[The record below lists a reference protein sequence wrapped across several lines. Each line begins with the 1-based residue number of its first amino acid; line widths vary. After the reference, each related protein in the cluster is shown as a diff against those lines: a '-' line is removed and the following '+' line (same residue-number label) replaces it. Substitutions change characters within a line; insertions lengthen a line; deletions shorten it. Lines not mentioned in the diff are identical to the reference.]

1 MQVYDTKG
9 NGKKDIVV
17 PKAFSTEAK
26 PELIRRAA
34 IAENSFNLQPQ
45 GHFVLAGMQTTAT
58 YYGAMNEY
66 RSGRHM
72 GIAIRPREKLGGG
85 RQGKVKRIP
94 SAVKGKRAHP
104 HMVEKIIKEEMNRR
118 EYQGALISSIA
129 ASAGKSIVVDDSI
142 EQIKK
147 TKDMVIVIEALK
159 LGKQLDEGRKKRLG
173 KGLRRGSRVRHYK
186 RSLLV
191 IVKDDKGAVKAARN
205 IPGIDACTVEK
216 LTVNALAPGGN
227 PGRPILWSESAL
239 NSVDS
244 EVHKMSLGS
253 QAKYAEELR

>member
-1 MQVYDTKG
+1 MEVYEIDG
-9 NGKKDIVV
+9 SGKKDIGQ
-17 PKAFSTEAK
+17 PKAFSYEEK

-34 IAENSFNLQPQ
+34 IAENSANLQPQ
-45 GHFVLAGMQTTAT
+45 GHFILAGMQTTAT

-104 HMVEKIIKEEMNRR
+104 HMVEKIVKEGMNRR
-118 EYQGALISSIA
+118 EYQGAVMSSI
-129 ASAGKSIVVDDSI
+129 SACSKNSMIVDDSI
-142 EQIKK
+142 EKVTK
-147 TKDMVIVIEALK
+147 TKDMVRVIESLK
-159 LGKQLDEGRKKRLG
+159 LGKQLEEGRKKKIA
-173 KGLRRGSRVRHYK
+173 KGVRRGTRMRHYK

-191 IVKDDKGAVKAARN
+191 VVKDDKGALRAARN
-205 IPGIDACTVEK
+205 IPGVDACALSG

-227 PGRPILWSESAL
+227 AGRHVIWSESA
-239 NSVDS
+239 VRGI
-244 EVHKMSLGS
+244 EEAVRAMSLDS
-253 QAKYAEELR
+253 QAKYVKELR